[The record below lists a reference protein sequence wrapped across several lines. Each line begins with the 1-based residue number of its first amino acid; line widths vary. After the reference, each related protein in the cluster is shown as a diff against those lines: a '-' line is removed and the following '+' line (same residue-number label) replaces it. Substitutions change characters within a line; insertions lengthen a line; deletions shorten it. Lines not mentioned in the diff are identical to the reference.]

1 MTDIS
6 NDFIN
11 TLKENLAA
19 DIAEDANI
27 LTESQDADFTEQ
39 QQDLQKQVSQTLPF
53 AVLQLLGV
61 LHNNTRETSSGL
73 VTTLGQKEFEYLSSG
88 LQNVLALMGWEP
100 VATGKD
106 DSGLINIALV
116 PLGSSAAQ
124 EEGVTENV

>member
-6 NDFIN
+6 EDFIAN
-11 TLKENLAA
+11 LKENIVA

-27 LTESQDADFTEQ
+27 LSESQNEDFIEQ
-39 QQDLQKQVSQTLPF
+39 QKNLQKQVSQTLPF

-106 DSGLINIALV
+106 DNGLINIALV

-124 EEGVTENV
+124 EEGTAENV

>member
-11 TLKENLAA
+11 NLKENLVA

-73 VTTLGQKEFEYLSSG
+73 ITTLGQKEFEYLSSG

-106 DSGLINIALV
+106 DNGLINIALV